1 MDIFHFIEFAFT
13 VIVGWTLSAL
23 VLPRI
28 SLVSFRR
35 RLFDSVDER
44 KLHTAHIPRLGGIA
58 FFPCITVT
66 VSLVIIGYNLRV
78 GYNILDMDLT
88 NSLLSMLCCLFIL
101 YLIGMMD
108 DLIGVRYRSKFVGQI
123 LCGILLPISGLYFD
137 NLHGLFGIY
146 TLPYYIGIP
155 FTVFLIVYIL
165 NAINLIDGIDGLASG
180 LSIISFL
187 AFSCMF
193 IRLQWWMYSF
203 ISLAAFSVLLTA
215 AVCLGGYVPL
225 QGQVSLTIEKAMD
238 IAEEHSPSLR
248 RSHMNLER
256 YQQNLVAQRASL
268 KSKFS
273 LNLNPVDYSKSRS
286 FDNRLSQWYTNERF
300 SATGTFQVDQ
310 PILWTDGV
318 LSLINR
324 FGWQDN
330 NSNIDGT
337 KTSNKAFSND
347 LYLQLS
353 QPIFTYNKRKME
365 LQQIEYD
372 YENANISYA
381 LQRLSTEKDITQQ
394 FYSVYMA
401 QSQLAI
407 TREELTNAQQS
418 YEIIKNKVEADLA
431 ARDELF
437 QAEVN
442 LASARSSLEEQQ
454 VSLENSK
461 DQLKQTLGMDLNE
474 DIMVFAEVQIKPVE
488 VNLEKAIQHGL
499 ESRLELR
506 QREIESKELAFD
518 MIKTKALNEFKGDI
532 ALSFGLIGDNRH
544 LEKIYNNPT
553 QNPRVAISFSVP
565 IFDWGEKKARVK
577 AQEVAQKINRLEF
590 HEDKVNI
597 ELNIRQT
604 WRSLEN
610 LLSQIKIA
618 KQNVANAQRTY
629 DLNLTRYRE
638 GDITGMDMN
647 QFQTQLSNKKI
658 AYTQALIN
666 YKIELLNLKIL
677 SLYDFEHDVP
687 IVPMEDLV
695 TKK

>member
-1 MDIFHFIEFAFT
+1 MQSDLLLLKRMLLT
-13 VIVGWTLSAL
+13 IVTLTGIAL
-23 VLPRI
+23 TSQGQIPLTIDKAMEIAQENSP
-28 SLVSFRR
+28 SRR
-35 RLFDSVDER
+35 RS
-44 KLHTAHIPRLGGIA
+44 
-58 FFPCITVT
+58 
-66 VSLVIIGYNLRV
+66 Y
-78 GYNILDMDLT
+78 
-88 NSLLSMLCCLFIL
+88 
-101 YLIGMMD
+101 
-108 DLIGVRYRSKFVGQI
+108 
-123 LCGILLPISGLYFD
+123 
-137 NLHGLFGIY
+137 
-146 TLPYYIGIP
+146 
-155 FTVFLIVYIL
+155 
-165 NAINLIDGIDGLASG
+165 
-180 LSIISFL
+180 
-187 AFSCMF
+187 
-193 IRLQWWMYSF
+193 
-203 ISLAAFSVLLTA
+203 
-215 AVCLGGYVPL
+215 
-225 QGQVSLTIEKAMD
+225 
-238 IAEEHSPSLR
+238 
-248 RSHMNLER
+248 MNLER
-256 YQQNLVAQRASL
+256 YKQNLLAQKASL
-268 KSKFS
+268 KSRFS
-273 LNLNPVDYSKSRS
+273 LNLNPVDYNKNRR
-286 FDNRLSQWYTNERF
+286 FDNRLSQWYTNETF
-300 SATGTFQVDQ
+300 NTSGTFQVDQ
-310 PILWTDGV
+310 PILWTDGTI
-318 LSLINR
+318 SLINR

-330 NSNIDGT
+330 SSIIEGD
-337 KTSNKAFSND
+337 KTSNRAFSND
-347 LYLQLS
+347 LYLQLT

-365 LQQIEYD
+365 LKQIEYD

-381 LQRLSTEKDITQQ
+381 LQQLNTEKSITDQ

>member
-1 MDIFHFIEFAFT
+1 MI
-13 VIVGWTLSAL
+13 
-23 VLPRI
+23 
-28 SLVSFRR
+28 RR
-35 RLFDSVDER
+35 E
-44 KLHTAHIPRLGGIA
+44 
-58 FFPCITVT
+58 
-66 VSLVIIGYNLRV
+66 
-78 GYNILDMDLT
+78 
-88 NSLLSMLCCLFIL
+88 LLSM
-101 YLIGMMD
+101 
-108 DLIGVRYRSKFVGQI
+108 KK
-123 LCGILLPISGLYFD
+123 
-137 NLHGLFGIY
+137 
-146 TLPYYIGIP
+146 
-155 FTVFLIVYIL
+155 
-165 NAINLIDGIDGLASG
+165 
-180 LSIISFL
+180 II
-187 AFSCMF
+187 
-193 IRLQWWMYSF
+193 
-203 ISLAAFSVLLTA
+203 LTA

-518 MIKTKALNEFKGDI
+518 MIKTKALN
-532 ALSFGLIGDNRH
+532 
-544 LEKIYNNPT
+544 PT

>member
-1 MDIFHFIEFAFT
+1 M
-13 VIVGWTLSAL
+13 
-23 VLPRI
+23 
-28 SLVSFRR
+28 
-35 RLFDSVDER
+35 
-44 KLHTAHIPRLGGIA
+44 KK
-58 FFPCITVT
+58 
-66 VSLVIIGYNLRV
+66 II
-78 GYNILDMDLT
+78 
-88 NSLLSMLCCLFIL
+88 
-101 YLIGMMD
+101 
-108 DLIGVRYRSKFVGQI
+108 
-123 LCGILLPISGLYFD
+123 
-137 NLHGLFGIY
+137 
-146 TLPYYIGIP
+146 
-155 FTVFLIVYIL
+155 
-165 NAINLIDGIDGLASG
+165 
-180 LSIISFL
+180 
-187 AFSCMF
+187 
-193 IRLQWWMYSF
+193 
-203 ISLAAFSVLLTA
+203 LTA

-577 AQEVAQKINRLEF
+577 AQEVAQKIGHEIFELGHLVQRAVRAARHHVLEHRVHADHFRRVVALDAAEYALTPAILDGVGRMKMDVIPEIDLLARRPVQMDVDPHGRVSSSLNRVTPPCVLILLQFPRGHGARRSSYGLFHHHSRFYGAREATNGATISIFLIFLE
-590 HEDKVNI
+590 
-597 ELNIRQT
+597 RC
-604 WRSLEN
+604 
-610 LLSQIKIA
+610 
-618 KQNVANAQRTY
+618 
-629 DLNLTRYRE
+629 DLTCIFAA
-638 GDITGMDMN
+638 GGV
-647 QFQTQLSNKKI
+647 K
-658 AYTQALIN
+658 
-666 YKIELLNLKIL
+666 
-677 SLYDFEHDVP
+677 
-687 IVPMEDLV
+687 
-695 TKK
+695 

>member
-1 MDIFHFIEFAFT
+1 MASSDEKSLA
-13 VIVGWTLSAL
+13 VG
-23 VLPRI
+23 
-28 SLVSFRR
+28 
-35 RLFDSVDER
+35 
-44 KLHTAHIPRLGGIA
+44 HIPGFQIDPRKRK
-58 FFPCITVT
+58 VT
-66 VSLVIIGYNLRV
+66 F
-78 GYNILDMDLT
+78 M
-88 NSLLSMLCCLFIL
+88 
-101 YLIGMMD
+101 
-108 DLIGVRYRSKFVGQI
+108 K
-123 LCGILLPISGLYFD
+123 
-137 NLHGLFGIY
+137 
-146 TLPYYIGIP
+146 TLKK
-155 FTVFLIVYIL
+155 LE
-165 NAINLIDGIDGLASG
+165 
-180 LSIISFL
+180 
-187 AFSCMF
+187 
-193 IRLQWWMYSF
+193 W
-203 ISLAAFSVLLTA
+203 ISLAISVVMLLLGLCLLYVLFLTVCALLVDTKKEYEHDSPFYRRLLYGATACCIRLLHIHIHVDGMEKLPKDGRFLLVCNHRSNFDPILTWQVMKERNLAF
-215 AVCLGGYVPL
+215 
-225 QGQVSLTIEKAMD
+225 VSKAENFRIPIFGRIIRRCCFMAIDRENPRNALLTIEKAMD

>member
-1 MDIFHFIEFAFT
+1 MQSDLLLLKRMLLTIVTFT
-13 VIVGWTLSAL
+13 
-23 VLPRI
+23 
-28 SLVSFRR
+28 
-35 RLFDSVDER
+35 
-44 KLHTAHIPRLGGIA
+44 GIA
-58 FFPCITVT
+58 
-66 VSLVIIGYNLRV
+66 
-78 GYNILDMDLT
+78 LT
-88 NSLLSMLCCLFIL
+88 SQ
-101 YLIGMMD
+101 
-108 DLIGVRYRSKFVGQI
+108 GQI
-123 LCGILLPISGLYFD
+123 P
-137 NLHGLFGIY
+137 
-146 TLPYYIGIP
+146 
-155 FTVFLIVYIL
+155 
-165 NAINLIDGIDGLASG
+165 
-180 LSIISFL
+180 
-187 AFSCMF
+187 
-193 IRLQWWMYSF
+193 
-203 ISLAAFSVLLTA
+203 
-215 AVCLGGYVPL
+215 
-225 QGQVSLTIEKAMD
+225 LTIDKAME
-238 IAEEHSPSLR
+238 IAQENSPSLR
-248 RSHMNLER
+248 RSYMNLER
-256 YQQNLVAQRASL
+256 YKQNLLAQKASL
-268 KSKFS
+268 KSRFS
-273 LNLNPVDYSKSRS
+273 LNLNPVDYNKNRR
-286 FDNRLSQWYTNERF
+286 FDNRLSQWYTNETF
-300 SATGTFQVDQ
+300 NTSGTFQVDQ
-310 PILWTDGV
+310 PILWTDGTI
-318 LSLINR
+318 SLINR

-330 NSNIDGT
+330 SSIIEGD
-337 KTSNKAFSND
+337 KTSNRAFSND
-347 LYLQLS
+347 LYLQLT

-365 LQQIEYD
+365 LKQIEYD

-407 TREELTNAQQS
+407 TKEELTNAQQS

-618 KQNVANAQRTY
+618 EQNVANAQRTY

-677 SLYDFEHDVP
+677 SLYDFEHDMP

>member
-1 MDIFHFIEFAFT
+1 MKKI
-13 VIVGWTLSAL
+13 
-23 VLPRI
+23 
-28 SLVSFRR
+28 
-35 RLFDSVDER
+35 
-44 KLHTAHIPRLGGIA
+44 
-58 FFPCITVT
+58 
-66 VSLVIIGYNLRV
+66 
-78 GYNILDMDLT
+78 
-88 NSLLSMLCCLFIL
+88 ML
-101 YLIGMMD
+101 
-108 DLIGVRYRSKFVGQI
+108 
-123 LCGILLPISGLYFD
+123 
-137 NLHGLFGIY
+137 
-146 TLPYYIGIP
+146 
-155 FTVFLIVYIL
+155 
-165 NAINLIDGIDGLASG
+165 A
-180 LSIISFL
+180 
-187 AFSCMF
+187 
-193 IRLQWWMYSF
+193 
-203 ISLAAFSVLLTA
+203 A
-215 AVCLGGYVPL
+215 AVCLGVSVPS

-238 IAEEHSPSLR
+238 IAEAHSPSLR

-273 LNLNPVDYSKSRS
+273 LNLNPVGYSKSRS

-300 SATGTFQVDQ
+300 STTGTFQVDQ

-330 NSNIDGT
+330 NSNID
-337 KTSNKAFSND
+337 
-347 LYLQLS
+347 
-353 QPIFTYNKRKME
+353 
-365 LQQIEYD
+365 
-372 YENANISYA
+372 A

-407 TREELTNAQQS
+407 TKEELANAQQS

-474 DIMVFAEVQIKPVE
+474 DIMVFAEVKIKPVE
-488 VNLEKAIQHGL
+488 VNLQKAIQHGL

-532 ALSFGLIGDNRH
+532 SLSFGLIGDNRH

-577 AQEVAQKINRLEF
+577 AQEVARKINQLEF
-590 HEDKVNI
+590 HEDKVSI

-618 KQNVANAQRTY
+618 EQNVANAQRTY

>member
-1 MDIFHFIEFAFT
+1 
-13 VIVGWTLSAL
+13 
-23 VLPRI
+23 
-28 SLVSFRR
+28 
-35 RLFDSVDER
+35 
-44 KLHTAHIPRLGGIA
+44 
-58 FFPCITVT
+58 
-66 VSLVIIGYNLRV
+66 
-78 GYNILDMDLT
+78 
-88 NSLLSMLCCLFIL
+88 MLE
-101 YLIGMMD
+101 
-108 DLIGVRYRSKFVGQI
+108 K
-123 LCGILLPISGLYFD
+123 
-137 NLHGLFGIY
+137 
-146 TLPYYIGIP
+146 
-155 FTVFLIVYIL
+155 
-165 NAINLIDGIDGLASG
+165 
-180 LSIISFL
+180 
-187 AFSCMF
+187 
-193 IRLQWWMYSF
+193 
-203 ISLAAFSVLLTA
+203 
-215 AVCLGGYVPL
+215 
-225 QGQVSLTIEKAMD
+225 IEKPVIETVKLKPDGTYGMFTL
-238 IAEEHSPSLR
+238 EPLECGYGNTLGNSLR
-248 RSHMNLER
+248 RVLLSSLPGVAVTSVKIDGVQHEFSTIPGVKEDVTEIILNIKGLIAKMYGECPKTVYIEAEGECDVTAGDIKTDSEIEILDPGMHIATLGPGAKLYMEITLDKGRGYVSAEKNKQQLQPVIGIIAVDSIYTPVLKVNYTVENTRVGQRTDYDKLILE
-256 YQQNLVAQRASL
+256 V
-268 KSKFS
+268 
-273 LNLNPVDYSKSRS
+273 
-286 FDNRLSQWYTNERF
+286 
-300 SATGTFQVDQ
+300 
-310 PILWTDGV
+310 WTDGTI
-318 LSLINR
+318 SLINR

-330 NSNIDGT
+330 SSIIEGD
-337 KTSNKAFSND
+337 KTSNRAFSND
-347 LYLQLS
+347 LYLQLT

-365 LQQIEYD
+365 LKQIEYD

-407 TREELTNAQQS
+407 TKEELTNAQQS

-610 LLSQIKIA
+610 LL
-618 KQNVANAQRTY
+618 
-629 DLNLTRYRE
+629 
-638 GDITGMDMN
+638 
-647 QFQTQLSNKKI
+647 
-658 AYTQALIN
+658 
-666 YKIELLNLKIL
+666 
-677 SLYDFEHDVP
+677 
-687 IVPMEDLV
+687 
-695 TKK
+695 